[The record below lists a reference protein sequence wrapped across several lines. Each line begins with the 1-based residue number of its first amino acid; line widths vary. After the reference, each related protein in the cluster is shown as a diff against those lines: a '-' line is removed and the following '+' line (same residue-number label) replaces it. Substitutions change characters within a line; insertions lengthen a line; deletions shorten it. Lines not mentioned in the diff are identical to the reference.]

1 MSFCK
6 WTIVV
11 VSIMWLGSSA
21 AFAQFA
27 LNFQGHPDTS
37 HVDYLERLNCNFSST
52 VSCRRGQELPGQEDP
67 DTTPIIQETFR
78 AANNNMYYHTII
90 GDPASDFVYEFY
102 IRAGWGT
109 WDSWGNFQNASDG
122 TFNGGTDFNANNATW
137 YDPLHATMA
146 GSGTGSP
153 NNTQFRLKIT
163 DNGFAQDTRKAIL
176 NRKPTISQQLNQD
189 GVESN
194 FVTDMSALSYADNT
208 TVAPTIN
215 TMRVSNTITNEIYT
229 DFDISTADVVE
240 IPEHFG
246 SASATRDIN
255 VTLNSGRYTYGNA
268 IPIKNS
274 SGDYFYYDGGA
285 IDPHDFEWS
294 LYWDDVTNIPNF

>member
-6 WTIVV
+6 WTIIV

-37 HVDYLERLNCNFSST
+37 HPDYEETLNCNFSHT
-52 VSCRRGQELPGQEDP
+52 NSCRRGQELPGQVDP
-67 DTTPIIQETFR
+67 DTSPILVEIFR
-78 AANNNMYYHTII
+78 APNNNLYYHAII
-90 GDPASDFVYEFY
+90 GDPDSDFAYEFY

-109 WDSWGNFQNASDG
+109 WDSWGNPQNASDG
-122 TFNGGTDFNANNATW
+122 NFNGGTDFNANNATW

-153 NNTQFRLKIT
+153 NNTSFRLKIT
-163 DNGFAQDTRKAIL
+163 DTGFIQETQKATL
-176 NRKPTISQQLNQD
+176 NRKPWISQQLNQD

-194 FVTDMSALSYADNT
+194 FVTDMSALSYSDNT

-229 DFDISTADVVE
+229 DFDISTADVIE

-246 SASATRDIN
+246 DTGRDVN

-268 IPIKNS
+268 IQFKNS
-274 SGDYFYYDGGA
+274 SGDYFYYDGDA

-294 LYWDDVTNIPNF
+294 LYWDSVTNVPNF